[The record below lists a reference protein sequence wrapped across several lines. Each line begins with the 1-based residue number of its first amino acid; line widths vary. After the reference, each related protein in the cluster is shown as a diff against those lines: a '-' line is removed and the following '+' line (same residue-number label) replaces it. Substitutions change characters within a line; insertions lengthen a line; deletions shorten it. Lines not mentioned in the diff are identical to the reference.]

1 METRSELKKRARKN
15 LKKHYSIFMVA
26 CVIAAFIGT
35 EFIGSL
41 SITKVQTLPETVIN
55 DSKNIDKA
63 VDDALNEN
71 GQHSKERTDKL
82 KQEIIEKDK
91 EDTSKVLGRSR
102 GVFASIV
109 NAFSTG
115 SIYVTFIVGMNS
127 IIGHPNITSII
138 LIVCSLLLSFI
149 LWFFLGNLY
158 QVISRR
164 IFLEG
169 RVYQKVPMQ
178 RFLFLLRIKKWT
190 KTAWTM
196 FVTTAFY
203 SLWSLTII
211 GAIVKR
217 YSYMLVP
224 YIVAENPNIK
234 TLDAINLSRRMM
246 YGHKW
251 ECCKLELSYFG
262 WMVLGTVTLGITE
275 VLYSNPYKVAAMT
288 EYFVS
293 LRKIAKEKKIQGIEK
308 LNDKYLYEKASAEEL
323 DEGYSDVIEV
333 IKKSQEKIKKPKGIK
348 KVVAEFLG
356 ISLSDTKEAEQIEQE
371 ERKVQKLEIFKNAI
385 RGKEYPMRLFTIPEK
400 HQRQKMD
407 TINYMRRYS
416 IWSLIA
422 LFFLF
427 AIIGWIWE
435 VVLHIILDGEFV
447 NRGVL
452 QGPWLPIYGYGGILI
467 LTMLNKFRA
476 KPLRQF
482 IATIVLCGTIEY
494 FTSVY
499 LEIVYDGQRW
509 WDYSGYFLNLHGR
522 ICAEGLL
529 VFGLG
534 GIAIVYI
541 VAPLLDNII
550 KKIDHKKLVTICC
563 ILVILFIT
571 DNIYSRKTPNTGKGI
586 TDYQVAEKQSLNI
599 L

>member
-203 SLWSLTII
+203 SLWSLTIV
-211 GAIVKR
+211 GALVKR

-262 WMVLGTVTLGITE
+262 WMILGIFTLGITE
-275 VLYSNPYKVAAMT
+275 TLYSNPYKVATMT

-293 LRKIAKEKKIQGIEK
+293 LRKLAKEKNIPGVEK

-323 DEGYSDVIEV
+323 DKEYSDVIEV
-333 IKKSQEKIKKPKGIK
+333 IKNSQAKIKKPEGIK

-422 LFFLF
+422 MFFIF
-427 AIIGWIWE
+427 AIIGWVWE
-435 VVLHIILDGEFV
+435 VVLHIIVDGEFV
-447 NRGVL
+447 KRGVL

-467 LTMLNKFRA
+467 LTVLNKFRA
-476 KPLRQF
+476 KPLTQF
-482 IATIVLCGTIEY
+482 IAIIILCGTIEY

-499 LEIVYDGQRW
+499 LETIYNGLRW

-541 VAPLLDNII
+541 AAPLLDNII
-550 KKIDHKKLVTICC
+550 KKIDHKKLVTVCC
-563 ILVILFIT
+563 ILVILFAI
-571 DNIYSRKTPNTGKGI
+571 DNIYSRKVPNTGRGI
-586 TDYQVAEKQSLNI
+586 TDYQAAVKRNI
-599 L
+599 DIL

>member
-15 LKKHYSIFMVA
+15 LKKHYPIFLVA

-35 EFIGSL
+35 EFAGSL
-41 SITKVQTLPETVIN
+41 NITKVQKFPETVIT

-63 VDDALNEN
+63 VEEALNGKE
-71 GQHSKERTDKL
+71 QESKERTDKL

-91 EDTSKVLGRSR
+91 QDTSKILGRSR

-109 NAFSTG
+109 NDFSTG

-138 LIVCSLLLSFI
+138 LIICSLLLSFI

-169 RVYQKVPMQ
+169 RVYKKVPMQ

-203 SLWSLTII
+203 SLWSLTIV
-211 GAIVKR
+211 GALVKR

-262 WMVLGTVTLGITE
+262 WMILGIFTLGITE
-275 VLYSNPYKVAAMT
+275 TLYSNPYKVATMT

-293 LRKIAKEKKIQGIEK
+293 LRKLAKEKNIPGVEK
-308 LNDKYLYEKASAEEL
+308 LNDKYLYEKASVEEL
-323 DEGYSDVIEV
+323 DKEYSDVIEV
-333 IKKSQEKIKKPKGIK
+333 IKNSQAKIKKPEGIK

-422 LFFLF
+422 MFFIF
-427 AIIGWIWE
+427 AIIGWVWE
-435 VVLHIILDGEFV
+435 VVLHIIVDGEFV
-447 NRGVL
+447 KRGVL

-467 LTMLNKFRA
+467 LTVLNKFRA
-476 KPLRQF
+476 KPLTQF
-482 IATIVLCGTIEY
+482 IAIIILCGTIEY

-499 LEIVYDGQRW
+499 LETIYNGQRW

-541 VAPLLDNII
+541 AAPLLDNII
-550 KKIDHKKLVTICC
+550 KKIDHKKLVTVCC
-563 ILVILFIT
+563 ILVILFAI
-571 DNIYSRKTPNTGKGI
+571 DNIYSRKVPNTGRGI
-586 TDYQVAEKQSLNI
+586 TDYQAAVKRNI
-599 L
+599 DIL

>member
-308 LNDKYLYEKASAEEL
+308 LNDKYLYEKASAKEL
-323 DEGYSDVIEV
+323 DEGYSDIIEV

-407 TINYMRRYS
+407 TINHMRRYS